1 MIVIN
6 FSIQDGGAKWC
17 VFVFKTETKNINAAC
32 YSMLI
37 IANQS
42 LLNKQNEEKI
52 NYLYQ
57 SALCVDYMQHPMS
70 SADHHQ
76 LSIWAQTQT
85 CWLGWEGWNQLAAIK
100 FTKKENK
107 IK

>member
-1 MIVIN
+1 MQIVLPIDLNNGNTQTFENTMIVVH
-6 FSIQDGGAKWC
+6 FSSQEVGAKWC

-57 SALCVDYMQHPMS
+57 SALCVD
-70 SADHHQ
+70 
-76 LSIWAQTQT
+76 
-85 CWLGWEGWNQLAAIK
+85 
-100 FTKKENK
+100 
-107 IK
+107 